1 MYSLKAIRA
10 EDLRRGVSVVPNEI
24 LQRGVGS

>member
-10 EDLRRGVSVVPNEI
+10 EDLRRVVSVVPNEM